1 MKKLWTIGFTLATV
15 VVAGTLPAQADSFVY
30 RVVNGY
36 NREVAGHVRQAIS
49 PATTPQGRVF
59 EVSVDTPALGL
70 ARTEIYTPQG
80 QWLRRTIDNHGIPVE
95 YVFSASAL
103 PVVPSV
109 PATTETTWSVRV
121 PARVTGESKD
131 RSVRI
136 DGRVLGNERIRVPA
150 GEFDT
155 VKIGR
160 VIYAG
165 DADYFVSET
174 RIVETDWYAPAL
186 GRSVRTET
194 RSTWRDT
201 RSGCRR
207 VPSHC
212 DFRGDWFIHE
222 MTEAP
227 RAAAP

>member
-1 MKKLWTIGFTLATV
+1 MKKLWAIGFTLATV
-15 VVAGTLPAQADSFVY
+15 VVASILPAQADSYVY
-30 RVVNGY
+30 RVLNGY
-36 NREVAGHVRQAIS
+36 NREVVGHVRQAIS

-59 EVSVDTPALGL
+59 DVSVDTPALGL

-103 PVVPSV
+103 PAV

-121 PARVTGESKD
+121 PA
-131 RSVRI
+131 
-136 DGRVLGNERIRVPA
+136 

-160 VIYAG
+160 AIYAG

-207 VPSHC
+207 IPSQC
-212 DFRGDWFIHE
+212 DFRGDWFIYE
-222 MTEAP
+222 LTEAP
-227 RAAAP
+227 RAAAR